1 MMLDTTDKRILNFL
15 QHDSDQSV
23 DVISE
28 AVNLSRNAV
37 WRRIKL
43 LEQAGY
49 ITKRVA
55 LLDPDQLEVGL
66 TVFIQIKTSQHTPSW
81 AEDLSRVACML
92 PHIQSVYRMSGDLD
106 YLIKARVRDMKDYDQ
121 LYQQLTQNLHLS
133 DVSASFV
140 MESIKDTTTLPL

>member
-1 MMLDTTDKRILNFL
+1 MLDTTDKRILDFL

-55 LLDPDQLEVGL
+55 LLDADQLEVGL

-81 AEDLSRVACML
+81 AEDLSRVARML

-140 MESIKDTTTLPL
+140 MESIKDTTALPL

>member
-1 MMLDTTDKRILNFL
+1 MMLDTTDKRILDFL

-81 AEDLSRVACML
+81 AEDLSRVARML

-106 YLIKARVRDMKDYDQ
+106 YLIKA
-121 LYQQLTQNLHLS
+121 
-133 DVSASFV
+133 
-140 MESIKDTTTLPL
+140 